1 MRDLA
6 ALLFGSEP
14 GEPRTV
20 LGPGRPADAPGCGV
34 PAPDGT
40 WCQTPPGDAAL
51 KWLGAAL
58 RARGRMRKPTGR

>member
-14 GEPRTV
+14 GEPRAV
-20 LGPGRPADAPGCGV
+20 LGPREPAEV
-34 PAPDGT
+34 PACGIPAPAGS

-58 RARGRMRKPTGR
+58 RAKGRARKPGDR